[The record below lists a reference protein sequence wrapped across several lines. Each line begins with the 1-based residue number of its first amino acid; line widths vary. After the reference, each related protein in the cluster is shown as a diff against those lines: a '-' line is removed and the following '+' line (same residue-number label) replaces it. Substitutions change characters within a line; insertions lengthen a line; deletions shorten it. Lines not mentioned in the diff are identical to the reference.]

1 MLDNLNIPK
10 PEEEAFFLQ
19 PTLELAQSLIGA
31 TLWRHLG
38 SEITGGVIVE
48 TEAYISAVDP
58 ASHNYRRPSKKR
70 AAMYGPPGTAYIYF
84 TYGMYHCFN
93 VVSEPEGVSAA
104 VLIRAVY
111 PIYGQE
117 IMAARRRLAAPQLT
131 MAAGPGRL
139 CMAFA
144 LTRADNMADL
154 RGNDL
159 WISGPSNYY
168 PIEKGTIRTSSRIGI
183 SSGQELQWRYYS
195 AGCPAVSGP
204 AALRR

>member
-1 MLDNLNIPK
+1 MLDNKNIPK
-10 PEEEAFFLQ
+10 PADKAFFLQ

-31 TLWRHLG
+31 TLWRQLG
-38 SEITGGVIVE
+38 NEVTGGVIVE

-70 AAMYGPPGTAYIYF
+70 AAMFGLPGTAYIYF

-93 VVSEPEGVSAA
+93 VVCEPEGVSAA
-104 VLIRAVY
+104 VLIRAAY

-117 IMAARRRLAAPQLT
+117 IMAARRGLATPQLN

-154 RGNDL
+154 RGNAL
-159 WISGPSNYY
+159 WISGPSEHY
-168 PIEKGTIRTSSRIGI
+168 PVDKATIHTSSRIGV
-183 SSGQELQWRYYS
+183 SSGQELQWRFYS